1 MNLFLAV
8 AQIEQTEYMQD
19 GSKQFQDLRIV
30 QAVDEA
36 EAQFKY
42 EQFWD
47 RKCASYSVSYYITSL
62 KLTPTLV

>member
-19 GSKQFQDLRIV
+19 GAKLIQDMRIV
-30 QAVDEA
+30 QAADED

-42 EQFWD
+42 EQFWE
-47 RKCASYSVSYYITSL
+47 RKCESYSVSYCIVSL

>member
-8 AQIEQTEYMQD
+8 AQIELTEYMQD
-19 GSKQFQDLRIV
+19 GSRQFQDLRIV
-30 QAVDEA
+30 QAADEA

-47 RKCASYSVSYYITSL
+47 RKCESYSVSYYITSL
-62 KLTPTLV
+62 RLTPALV